1 MVNLRINPTH
11 TDVHD
16 SRNDA
21 DAKQEELRLMVGY
34 VLAYSFNPQIITIL
48 RKCRERYRDLLQA
61 STSIISIHRSS
72 ENVLNAVDETKEI
85 IASQEIPYSPL
96 PNSPV
101 NKKG

>member
-1 MVNLRINPTH
+1 
-11 TDVHD
+11 
-16 SRNDA
+16 
-21 DAKQEELRLMVGY
+21 MVGY
-34 VLAYSFNPQIITIL
+34 VLANSFHPQIITIL

-85 IASQEIPYSPL
+85 ITSQEIPCSPL